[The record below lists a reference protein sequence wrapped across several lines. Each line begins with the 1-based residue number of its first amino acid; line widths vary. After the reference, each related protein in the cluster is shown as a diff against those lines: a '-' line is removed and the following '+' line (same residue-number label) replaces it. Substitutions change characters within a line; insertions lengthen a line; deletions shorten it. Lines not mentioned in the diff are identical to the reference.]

1 MTALDTK
8 ARATANRLLNKY
20 GKSVSHTIVTEGSYD
35 PITGD
40 VSGGSTTVGVPK
52 AVLEDYPGEA
62 YASGLVG
69 INDKRLMIA
78 ALGNTEP
85 KPNDRFTVGSDV
97 YTVVAVET
105 IWSSE
110 QAAAYLSQVR
120 K

>member
-8 ARATANRLLNKY
+8 ARATAVKLLNKY
-20 GKSVSHTIVTEGSYD
+20 GKSVSHTIVTEGTYD

-62 YASGLVG
+62 YASGLVE
-69 INDKRLMIA
+69 INDKKLMIA
-78 ALGNTEP
+78 AQGNTEP

-105 IWSSE
+105 IWSGE
-110 QAAAYLSQVR
+110 LAAAYISQVR